1 MKNAFIT
8 NWKTTVAGIAISV
21 SYFILTS
28 IEKGVSFENSLV
40 SAGILA
46 LGILAQDA
54 GVVIPTTTIPKI

>member
-28 IEKGVSFENSLV
+28 IEKV
-40 SAGILA
+40 LA
-46 LGILAQDA
+46 LKIL
-54 GVVIPTTTIPKI
+54 